1 MPSAVNDFEM
11 EPMLKSVAVVT
22 RAWLSRPRKPYP
34 FSSTIL
40 PSLINAS
47 ATPETLSIDMR
58 RSIRSSA
65 AGRSAA
71 GTECDLV
78 TTATATQTAHAASR
92 RPLQLRIIIFGP
104 IITIRFWREGAP
116 CAADLARMKPG
127 RVPLAA
133 ACGGSLSAASSPH
146 RRPLSAPCCRW
157 QRATRSACT
166 RQIPREPAT
175 GGFRATPCVSP
186 VRRVAFRKDCVASP
200 AVTASQVLP
209 SGGDDNQKRE
219 EM

>member
-1 MPSAVNDFEM
+1 
-11 EPMLKSVAVVT
+11 MLKSVAVVT

-157 QRATRSACT
+157 QRAPAPDRFLASRPRAALGQLRAYRRSAVLHSEK
-166 RQIPREPAT
+166 IASLPPR
-175 GGFRATPCVSP
+175 
-186 VRRVAFRKDCVASP
+186 
-200 AVTASQVLP
+200 
-209 SGGDDNQKRE
+209 
-219 EM
+219 